1 MLDPTIVTPRPGAGL
16 ATGSGMAPQLKRP
29 QGQNLL
35 LGTVPTAV
43 SFSPGVYFAGRVEA
57 DGRKQS
63 RLRIDGGE
71 IAFFGDS
78 NIDGLDLGEIP
89 FASNF
94 GIGGDTIEGLIYRL
108 RSGSYSCLTNARA
121 IVLAGIPLNN
131 LTQDGP
137 NIPAIEGLY
146 ASVMSYFTGP
156 LVIVPPT
163 RTTVTGYN
171 SNISAFNA
179 WLLST
184 YSSRDQ
190 CEIVDISDLQT
201 SGGAAIPGYLLD
213 YAHWG
218 PTQQRIILDKIKVA
232 LRKV

>member
-1 MLDPTIVTPRPGAGL
+1 MLDPINVTPRPGAGL
-16 ATGSGMAPQLKRP
+16 ETGSGIAPQLKRP

-35 LGTVPTAV
+35 LGTVPPAV
-43 SFSPGVYFAGRVEA
+43 SYSPGVYYAGRMEA
-57 DGRKQS
+57 DSRKQA
-63 RLRIDGGE
+63 RLRADGGE

-121 IVLAGIPLNN
+121 IVLAGTPLNN
-131 LTQDGP
+131 LTQESP
-137 NIPAIEGLY
+137 NIAAIEGLY
-146 ASVMSYFTGP
+146 SSVMNYLTGP

-163 RTTVTGYN
+163 RTSVTTYN

-184 YSSRDQ
+184 YESRAQ
-190 CEIVDISDLQT
+190 CEIVDISDLQN
-201 SGGAAIPGYLLD
+201 SSGAALPGYLLD

-218 PTQQRIILDKIKVA
+218 PKQQRIVLDKIKAA